1 MAAAASY
8 FGTSS
13 STAAAAA
20 TSSSSSSAVESC
32 HSCPAAYLI
41 LTLIIAIIALLI
53 FVKHLLLNWCG
64 IPVNTWM
71 RKRASMGRE
80 GGAGTAA
87 AGHHRIQLKRTE
99 SLSSSSWSWS
109 TKHSEWFHASL
120 YCLSCNV
127 NLNTPRP
134 GPTNLNTKL
143 SVVDKE
149 TMQALS
155 LTSFVWWVA
164 FVRFISRLIW
174 ISKLLF

>member
-1 MAAAASY
+1 
-8 FGTSS
+8 
-13 STAAAAA
+13 
-20 TSSSSSSAVESC
+20 
-32 HSCPAAYLI
+32 
-41 LTLIIAIIALLI
+41 
-53 FVKHLLLNWCG
+53 
-64 IPVNTWM
+64 
-71 RKRASMGRE
+71 MGRE

-120 YCLSCNV
+120 YCLSCHV

-164 FVRFISRLIW
+164 FVGFIRGCYEYLNSFSRYQNSWLTSHGLCKW
-174 ISKLLF
+174 FHLFVMLAFVDVDCWLFITVLQSYDECSRGGA